1 VDEYIFPTI
10 LRRYEAKALLGK
22 IEKLDC
28 TCSHF
33 CSPLK
38 TPIGVCVLHGIVQP
52 GARIQRC
59 LEKIAV
65 RR

>member
-1 VDEYIFPTI
+1 VDEYILPTI
-10 LRRYEAKALLGK
+10 PRMYEAKALLGK

-28 TCSHF
+28 TCIHV

-38 TPIGVCVLHGIVQP
+38 TPIGVCVLHRIVQP
-52 GARIQRC
+52 GIRIQRC